1 MNLLQ
6 SHRFD
11 LIEQRPLSVEHH
23 QLHGQWKF
31 GVSARL
37 LTVLSIGFLELG
49 CLLLSLVWQRLD
61 GVGTALCHSLGLCN
75 FILIRLLEQLQI
87 IRGDLSALSVDT
99 AVLGLQYVPNS
110 FLWISISFIKIIR
123 NK

>member
-37 LTVLSIGFLELG
+37 LAVLPIGFLELG
-49 CLLLSLVWQRLD
+49 CLLLGLVWQRLD

-75 FILIRLLEQLQI
+75 FVLLRLLEQLKVI
-87 IRGDLSALSVDT
+87 CVDLSALSID
-99 AVLGLQYVPNS
+99 AALLGLQYVSNS
-110 FLWISISFIKIIR
+110 FLRISISFIKIIVSI
-123 NK
+123 